1 MKLTKRLQAICDLID
16 EGSRVIDV
24 GADHALVD
32 IYLTKYKNCKCIATD
47 ISENC
52 IQKAKENIEKNNL
65 NIQTIVT
72 DGLNNINLKDEKII
86 IAGMGAHT
94 ILKILNKNITN
105 DLIISAH
112 TDIPL
117 LRKEIQKKGYYIEN
131 EKVIHEKHYYVITY
145 YKYGKKKKINNY
157 ITPFIKDKKYINYLK
172 EKYQIKY
179 KYEKNIFKKLK
190 YLNIL
195 NKIKRKTK

>member
-1 MKLTKRLQAICDLID
+1 MKLTKRLQAICDLIE

-47 ISENC
+47 ISEKC

-65 NIQTIVT
+65 NIETIVT
-72 DGLNNINLKDEKII
+72 NGLENIDLKDEKII
-86 IAGMGAHT
+86 LAGMGAHT

-117 LRKEIQKKGYYIEN
+117 LRKEIQKKGYYIED
-131 EKVIHEKHYYVITY
+131 EKVVNEKHYYIITY
-145 YKYGKKKKINNY
+145 YKYGKKKKSNNY
-157 ITPFIKDKKYINYLK
+157 ITPFIQNKEYINFLE
-172 EKYQIKY
+172 EKYKIKY

-190 YLNIL
+190 YLIIIQT
-195 NKIKRKTK
+195 IKRKAK

>member
-52 IQKAKENIEKNNL
+52 IQKAKENIKKNNL

-145 YKYGKKKKINNY
+145 YKYGKGKKQNNL
-157 ITPFIKDKKYINYLK
+157 ITTFIQDKSYINHLMNKYK
-172 EKYQIKY
+172 IKYQNK
-179 KYEKNIFKKLK
+179 KGLSKLK
-190 YLNIL
+190 YLYIV
-195 NKIKRKTK
+195 NKLKRKTKQ

>member
-1 MKLTKRLQAICDLID
+1 MKLTKRLQTICDLI
-16 EGSRVIDV
+16 EENSKVIDV

-32 IYLTKYKNCKCIATD
+32 IYLTKYKNCECTATD

-52 IQKAKENIEKNNL
+52 IKKAQENIKNSNL
-65 NIQTIVT
+65 DIQTIVT
-72 DGLNNINLKDEKII
+72 DGLNNIELKDEKII

-94 ILKILNKNITN
+94 ILKILNKDIKN

-131 EKVIHEKHYYVITY
+131 EKVVNDKHYYIITY

-157 ITPFIKDKKYINYLK
+157 ITPFIEDLKYINWLT
-172 EKYQIKY
+172 EKYKIKY
-179 KYEKNIFKKLK
+179 NYEKNIFKKIK
-190 YLNIL
+190 YLHIL
-195 NKIKRKTK
+195 NTIKRKTK

>member
-1 MKLTKRLQAICDLID
+1 MKLTKRLQAICDLIE
-16 EGSRVIDV
+16 EGSRIIDV

-47 ISENC
+47 ISEKC

-65 NIQTIVT
+65 NIETIVT
-72 DGLNNINLKDEKII
+72 NGLENIDLKDEKII
-86 IAGMGAHT
+86 LAGMGAHT

-117 LRKEIQKKGYYIEN
+117 LRKEIQKKGYYIED
-131 EKVIHEKHYYVITY
+131 EKVVNEKHYYIITY
-145 YKYGKKKKINNY
+145 YKYGKGKKSNNY
-157 ITPFIKDKKYINYLK
+157 ITPFIQNKEYINFLE
-172 EKYQIKY
+172 EKYKIKY

-190 YLNIL
+190 YLIIIQT
-195 NKIKRKTK
+195 IKRKAK